1 MELKVWVDGIQ
12 RVVCGVSEQTTCQE
26 VVIALARAIGSS
38 WEEESPGGWRQGCH
52 QRCLWGSSLGF
63 ASLMCSPPPAGQTGR
78 YVLVQKLRE
87 KERQLLPLECPL
99 ESLAKCGQYANDV
112 QFILRRTGP
121 SMAERPSSEGAPQAP
136 ERTFI
141 RASLPIKPRLAGIDG
156 PRSREPKKSMTFN
169 LGPAGSSDLFTV
181 SRWRHQTRDGLD
193 LEGGGVVQPSKEE
206 LFRRVLQQQEQL
218 HSLEAHGDT
227 LEMDLRLWER
237 SRLAGQENE
246 ILYLEQLVRRNETEL
261 GEEEFWQSELRL
273 EKECERERQERV
285 RSLRASLEEY
295 TQRIYELS
303 VRTEALQEEIQ
314 WEMAER
320 AKRGKE
326 ISMPS
331 PIELEDMATKMKRD
345 LEAKVKQGTQ
355 LESNL
360 ASVEKALEEAEK
372 NLQAQ
377 TQELEELNKELR
389 QCNLQQFIQQTGAT
403 VTVLQARS
411 EEDAQPEPSPCELP
425 AYRRNGA
432 PGVGDVA
439 ALRHCSGCA
448 QRAWEA
454 RALPEPDVFPHPA
467 GFSPTTGTD
476 LPPQV
481 SSKQLLGHPRT
492 LPEPLVSSLN
502 PEGAYV
508 PVGPWSMSWSAED
521 GWEEGRGFCCPKWAA
536 ESKRVLVVG
545 GQSYL

>member
-1 MELKVWVDGIQ
+1 MPP
-12 RVVCGVSEQTTCQE
+12 
-26 VVIALARAIGSS
+26 ALPVGQQPQHTPAGLCF
-38 WEEESPGGWRQGCH
+38 PN
-52 QRCLWGSSLGF
+52 LT
-63 ASLMCSPPPAGQTGR
+63 CSPPPAGQTGR

-141 RASLPIKPRLAGIDG
+141 RASLPIKPRLTGIDG

-169 LGPAGSSDLFTV
+169 LGPTGSSDLFTV
-181 SRWRHQTRDGLD
+181 GRWRQQTRDGLD

-360 ASVEKALEEAEK
+360 ASVERALEEAEK
-372 NLQAQ
+372 NLQVDR
-377 TQELEELNKELR
+377 TGLR
-389 QCNLQQFIQQTGAT
+389 QPMHKTFRRGWDQF
-403 VTVLQARS
+403 S
-411 EEDAQPEPSPCELP
+411 
-425 AYRRNGA
+425 
-432 PGVGDVA
+432 
-439 ALRHCSGCA
+439 RHIRPMG
-448 QRAWEA
+448 
-454 RALPEPDVFPHPA
+454 
-467 GFSPTTGTD
+467 
-476 LPPQV
+476 
-481 SSKQLLGHPRT
+481 
-492 LPEPLVSSLN
+492 
-502 PEGAYV
+502 
-508 PVGPWSMSWSAED
+508 
-521 GWEEGRGFCCPKWAA
+521 
-536 ESKRVLVVG
+536 
-545 GQSYL
+545 

>member
-26 VVIALARAIGSS
+26 VVIALARAIG
-38 WEEESPGGWRQGCH
+38 
-52 QRCLWGSSLGF
+52 
-63 ASLMCSPPPAGQTGR
+63 QTGR

-87 KERQLLPLECPL
+87 KEHQLLPLECPL
-99 ESLAKCGQYANDV
+99 EALAKCGQYANDV

-121 SMAERPSSEGAPQAP
+121 SVAERPSSEGAPLAP

-141 RASLPIKPRLAGIDG
+141 RASLPIKPRPVGADV
-156 PRSREPKKSMTFN
+156 PRFREPKKSMTFN
-169 LGPAGSSDLFTV
+169 LGPTGSGDPFAV
-181 SRWRHQTRDGLD
+181 SRWRHQAREGMD

-237 SRLAGQENE
+237 GRLAGQEDE
-246 ILYLEQLVRRNETEL
+246 ILYLEHLVRRNETEL

-303 VRTEALQEEIQ
+303 ARTEALQEEIQ
-314 WEMAER
+314 WELAER

-326 ISMPS
+326 TPVPS
-331 PIELEDMATKMKRD
+331 PTDLEDMATKMKRD

-360 ASVEKALEEAEK
+360 ASVEKALEEAER
-372 NLQAQ
+372 NLQLYQPGRACGGRGQ
-377 TQELEELNKELR
+377 PRIDCL
-389 QCNLQQFIQQTGAT
+389 AS
-403 VTVLQARS
+403 VTV
-411 EEDAQPEPSPCELP
+411 
-425 AYRRNGA
+425 
-432 PGVGDVA
+432 
-439 ALRHCSGCA
+439 
-448 QRAWEA
+448 
-454 RALPEPDVFPHPA
+454 
-467 GFSPTTGTD
+467 
-476 LPPQV
+476 
-481 SSKQLLGHPRT
+481 
-492 LPEPLVSSLN
+492 
-502 PEGAYV
+502 
-508 PVGPWSMSWSAED
+508 
-521 GWEEGRGFCCPKWAA
+521 
-536 ESKRVLVVG
+536 
-545 GQSYL
+545 

>member
-1 MELKVWVDGIQ
+1 MGMELKVWVDGIQ

-26 VVIALARAIGSS
+26 VVIALARAI
-38 WEEESPGGWRQGCH
+38 
-52 QRCLWGSSLGF
+52 
-63 ASLMCSPPPAGQTGR
+63 GQTGR

-141 RASLPIKPRLAGIDG
+141 RASLPIKPRLTSIDG
-156 PRSREPKKSMTFN
+156 PRSREPKKSMTFS
-169 LGPAGSSDLFTV
+169 LGPTGSSDLFTV
-181 SRWRHQTRDGLD
+181 GRWRHQTRDGID
-193 LEGGGVVQPSKEE
+193 LEGGGIVQPSKEE

-227 LEMDLRLWER
+227 LEMDLQLWER
-237 SRLAGQENE
+237 SRVAGQENE

-326 ISMPS
+326 ISVPS

-425 AYRRNGA
+425 AYRRNG
-432 PGVGDVA
+432 
-439 ALRHCSGCA
+439 
-448 QRAWEA
+448 
-454 RALPEPDVFPHPA
+454 
-467 GFSPTTGTD
+467 GFSPTAGTD
-476 LPPQV
+476 SPPQV
-481 SSKQLLGHPRT
+481 STKQLLGHPRT

-502 PEGAYV
+502 PE
-508 PVGPWSMSWSAED
+508 
-521 GWEEGRGFCCPKWAA
+521 
-536 ESKRVLVVG
+536 VVSTR
-545 GQSYL
+545 QSIWR

>member
-26 VVIALARAIGSS
+26 VVIALARAI
-38 WEEESPGGWRQGCH
+38 
-52 QRCLWGSSLGF
+52 
-63 ASLMCSPPPAGQTGR
+63 GQTGR

-112 QFILRRTGP
+112 QFVLRRTGP
-121 SMAERPSSEGAPQAP
+121 SVAERPSSEGAPQAP

-141 RASLPIKPRLAGIDG
+141 RASLPIKPRPAGMDA
-156 PRSREPKKSMTFN
+156 PRSRESKKSMTFN
-169 LGPAGSSDLFTV
+169 LGPTGSGDPFAV
-181 SRWRHQTRDGLD
+181 SRWRHQAREGMD
-193 LEGGGVVQPSKEE
+193 LEGGGVLQPSKEE
-206 LFRRVLQQQEQL
+206 LFRRVLWQQEQL

-227 LEMDLRLWER
+227 LETDLRLWER
-237 SRLAGQENE
+237 GRLVGQEDE
-246 ILYLEQLVRRNETEL
+246 ILYLEHLVRRNETEL

-303 VRTEALQEEIQ
+303 ARTEALQEEIQ

-320 AKRGKE
+320 TKRGKE
-326 ISMPS
+326 TPVPS
-331 PIELEDMATKMKRD
+331 PTELEDMAAKMKRD

-360 ASVEKALEEAEK
+360 ACVEKALEEAER

-411 EEDAQPEPSPCELP
+411 EEDAQPEPSLRELP
-425 AYRRNGA
+425 ACRRNG
-432 PGVGDVA
+432 
-439 ALRHCSGCA
+439 
-448 QRAWEA
+448 
-454 RALPEPDVFPHPA
+454 
-467 GFSPTTGTD
+467 GFSPTTGAD
-476 LPPQV
+476 SPPRASTKQV
-481 SSKQLLGHPRT
+481 LGHPRT

-502 PEGAYV
+502 PE
-508 PVGPWSMSWSAED
+508 
-521 GWEEGRGFCCPKWAA
+521 
-536 ESKRVLVVG
+536 VVSTR
-545 GQSYL
+545 QSIWR

>member
-26 VVIALARAIGSS
+26 VVIALARAI
-38 WEEESPGGWRQGCH
+38 
-52 QRCLWGSSLGF
+52 
-63 ASLMCSPPPAGQTGR
+63 GQTGR

-141 RASLPIKPRLAGIDG
+141 RASLPIKPRFTSIDA

-169 LGPAGSSDLFTV
+169 LGPTGSSDLFTV
-181 SRWRHQTRDGLD
+181 SRWRHQTRDGID
-193 LEGGGVVQPSKEE
+193 LEGGGVVQSSKEE

-326 ISMPS
+326 ISVPS

-425 AYRRNGA
+425 AYRRNG
-432 PGVGDVA
+432 
-439 ALRHCSGCA
+439 
-448 QRAWEA
+448 
-454 RALPEPDVFPHPA
+454 
-467 GFSPTTGTD
+467 GFSPTAGTD
-476 LPPQV
+476 SPPQV
-481 SSKQLLGHPRT
+481 STKQLLGHPRT

-502 PEGAYV
+502 PE
-508 PVGPWSMSWSAED
+508 
-521 GWEEGRGFCCPKWAA
+521 
-536 ESKRVLVVG
+536 VVSTR
-545 GQSYL
+545 QSIWR

>member
-26 VVIALARAIGSS
+26 VVIALARAI
-38 WEEESPGGWRQGCH
+38 
-52 QRCLWGSSLGF
+52 
-63 ASLMCSPPPAGQTGR
+63 GQTGR

-112 QFILRRTGP
+112 QFVLRRTGP
-121 SMAERPSSEGAPQAP
+121 SMAERPSSEGTPQAP

-141 RASLPIKPRLAGIDG
+141 RASLPIKPRPAGIDV

-169 LGPAGSSDLFTV
+169 LGPTGSL
-181 SRWRHQTRDGLD
+181 QEGMD

-206 LFRRVLQQQEQL
+206 LFRRVLRQQEQL

-227 LEMDLRLWER
+227 LETDLRLWER
-237 SRLAGQENE
+237 GQLAGQEDE
-246 ILYLEQLVRRNETEL
+246 ILYLEHLVRRNETEL

-303 VRTEALQEEIQ
+303 ARTEALQEEIQ

-326 ISMPS
+326 TPAPS
-331 PIELEDMATKMKRD
+331 PTELEDMAAKMKRD

-360 ASVEKALEEAEK
+360 ASVEKALEEAER

-411 EEDAQPEPSPCELP
+411 EEDAQPE
-425 AYRRNGA
+425 
-432 PGVGDVA
+432 
-439 ALRHCSGCA
+439 
-448 QRAWEA
+448 
-454 RALPEPDVFPHPA
+454 
-467 GFSPTTGTD
+467 
-476 LPPQV
+476 
-481 SSKQLLGHPRT
+481 
-492 LPEPLVSSLN
+492 
-502 PEGAYV
+502 
-508 PVGPWSMSWSAED
+508 
-521 GWEEGRGFCCPKWAA
+521 
-536 ESKRVLVVG
+536 
-545 GQSYL
+545 